1 MKQIVGFFSVP
12 HHNAIRTES
21 AYSSVSWIMPSPG
34 SFHLCVE
41 NRNYLLL
48 LPQVRAKLETLILSS
63 HAKLFCD
70 LNIPNSCFFSFLLQ
84 HQYLLG
90 TETPHPIHKRA
101 HARTLHAQI
110 HTRTCYSEWV
120 SQDTCYVL
128 KCTILD
134 KMIKPLGNV
143 PSFKLP

>member
-70 LNIPNSCFFSFLLQ
+70 LNIPNSCFFFFSSPASIFTR
-84 HQYLLG
+84 YWD
-90 TETPHPIHKRA
+90 TPPH
-101 HARTLHAQI
+101 TQ
-110 HTRTCYSEWV
+110 TRTRTHTTRTNTHTHMLFRMSLPRHLLCAQVHYSR
-120 SQDTCYVL
+120 QDDQAPR
-128 KCTILD
+128 KC
-134 KMIKPLGNV
+134 P
-143 PSFKLP
+143 FF